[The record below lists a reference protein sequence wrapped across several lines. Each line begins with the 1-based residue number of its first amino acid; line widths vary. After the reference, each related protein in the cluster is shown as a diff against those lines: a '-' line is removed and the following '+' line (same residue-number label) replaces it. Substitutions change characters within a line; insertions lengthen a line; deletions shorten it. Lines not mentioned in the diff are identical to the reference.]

1 MIYYRDLFGRLPE
14 EKQEKILT
22 VAAREFADLGYQAAN
37 INIIAEKCGVSVGA
51 LYKYFGTKE
60 NLFLTV
66 CSTAVEQLTESLEGV
81 EREGGYL
88 LDKIDRLIRII
99 QTHSR
104 KQGVLINLY
113 NEITTE
119 ANRDRAAR
127 LSYQLES
134 LTADYYRRLIEEAQ
148 RTGEVASGTDTA
160 VAAFCMDNLFMT
172 LQFSYASEYYRD
184 RMKIYI
190 SETILEEDDRMR
202 EGLLSFIS
210 KGLGLST

>member
-1 MIYYRDLFGRLPE
+1 MIYHRELFDRLPG
-14 EKQEKILT
+14 EKRENILA
-22 VAAREFADLGYQAAN
+22 VAAREFAGLGYQAAN

-60 NLFLTV
+60 NLFLAV
-66 CSTAVEQLTESLEGV
+66 CSTAVEQLTVSLEGV
-81 EREGGYL
+81 EREGGSL
-88 LDKIDRLIRII
+88 LDKIGRLIRII

-104 KQGVLINLY
+104 EQGALINLY

-134 LTADYYRRLIEEAQ
+134 LSAAYYRRLIEEAQ
-148 RTGEVASGTDTA
+148 RAGEIAPGTDAA
-160 VAAFCMDNLFMT
+160 VGAFCMDNLFMT

-190 SETILEEDDRMR
+190 SETILDEDERVR

-210 KGLGLST
+210 KGLGIFT